1 MKNIKKGILTKQKYF
16 NKYESEIRAFNHAVD
31 MLNNINVNVNVDPDK
46 VMNLVNEK
54 DKEIDT
60 IHSKIN
66 FIENRIEKIRNA
78 KNIVDEINRADKE
91 KELNK
96 SKDISI

>member
-1 MKNIKKGILTKQKYF
+1 
-16 NKYESEIRAFNHAVD
+16 

-78 KNIVDEINRADKE
+78 KKYCR
-91 KELNK
+91 
-96 SKDISI
+96 